1 MKTRFIL
8 FISMIT
14 LSVNAYSQ
22 NMVTVKQ
29 SFSGNN
35 ANNSGISII
44 NINTDFPVEIISG
57 VEDAVYLTG
66 EIKDSTD
73 YKPFCFMDNNELV
86 INSPC
91 ENRKD
96 CKIKIELKH
105 NVFTYKIG
113 DKSNVIVKDNINF
126 GNNLYILAGK
136 ESIIVFEGKVKLE
149 TLNIDAKEYSRVRFN
164 ILDISTIANI
174 NAKRGAII
182 DFNGGYIKEIV
193 MEEESDTSLTGDFF
207 DEKYK
212 NGLVTT
218 ITHSSPTKNIVLEQ
232 LENWKDKMEEKQ
244 NNNEGV
250 DFKMNF
256 GYGCLGWT
264 SGVSNIDD
272 LFENPMGVYDLKTTS
287 GSSWTLGFKLVIP
300 MSKRFDFLIGLG
312 YESDIFRFR
321 NNVNLV
327 EINSQKQIGYEN
339 DPTIEAES
347 KLVARYI
354 TLPIFVDWNF
364 YKKLSIN
371 VGVIGGLN
379 FNSSSTGFKRDYEI
393 GVSEIEDRWGAKY
406 NNFKPV
412 KLDAQVGIKFN
423 KVNLYLRHSFT
434 PLFKDV
440 KEMVVYP
447 YSVGITLGL

>member
-1 MKTRFIL
+1 MKTKLLL
-8 FISMIT
+8 FISIAMGFS
-14 LSVNAYSQ
+14 LNLFSQ
-22 NMVTVKQ
+22 QNDTVKIDTIQ
-29 SFSGNN
+29 DFGVLH
-35 ANNSGISII
+35 
-44 NINTDFPVEIISG
+44 TDTITYTETYTEP
-57 VEDAVYLTG
+57 DR
-66 EIKDSTD
+66 
-73 YKPFCFMDNNELV
+73 ELYD
-86 INSPC
+86 ILIDLSNKLSQI
-91 ENRKD
+91 E
-96 CKIKIELKH
+96 ELKQ
-105 NVFTYKIG
+105 NKIR
-113 DKSNVIVKDNINF
+113 
-126 GNNLYILAGK
+126 
-136 ESIIVFEGKVKLE
+136 EGK
-149 TLNIDAKEYSRVRFN
+149 
-164 ILDISTIANI
+164 
-174 NAKRGAII
+174 
-182 DFNGGYIKEIV
+182 
-193 MEEESDTSLTGDFF
+193 
-207 DEKYK
+207 
-212 NGLVTT
+212 
-218 ITHSSPTKNIVLEQ
+218 
-232 LENWKDKMEEKQ
+232 KD
-244 NNNEGV
+244 V

-264 SGVSNIDD
+264 SGVNTIDD
-272 LFENPMGVYDLKTTS
+272 LFENPIGIYDLKTTS

-354 TLPIFVDWNF
+354 TLPVFVDWNF

-434 PLFKDV
+434 PLFKDG